1 VFAAFV
7 LFAAAAAQSP
17 APVTGAVQATV
28 VDKAGAMLTDLRA
41 EEVSLQEDGETRE
54 IKRVERDLRP
64 LAVAVLVDASDVMGQ
79 GFLRD
84 LADPVMDFLEALPAG
99 SDRML
104 LTMGTPPE
112 VVDLSDPASARA
124 SLRARVPFGKL
135 SLYDGIAEACRHLTE
150 KKGTRRVV
158 VVINSDRASEED
170 RQKAL
175 NAVAAATPLVLAVQF
190 HGDGSYMPGLD
201 SIVKWSGGRYEQ
213 IAAASGVG
221 KTLKKLLPELDA
233 PWLVIYSTPVA
244 GVKRKVD
251 VKVTRK
257 GTKVR
262 VRAAGLQQGA

>member
-1 VFAAFV
+1 MLAAFI
-7 LFAAAAAQSP
+7 LFLA
-17 APVTGAVQATV
+17 GAVQPVEGAAAVSGAVHVTV

-41 EEVSLQEDGETRE
+41 EEVSLAEDGEARQ

-84 LADPVMDFLEALPAG
+84 LADPVMDFLEALPPG
-99 SDRML
+99 VDQML
-104 LTMGTPPE
+104 LTMGTPPD
-112 VVDLSDPASARA
+112 VVDLSDVASARA
-124 SLRARVPFGKL
+124 ALRARVPFGKL
-135 SLYDGIAEACRHLTE
+135 SLYDGIAEACRRLAE
-150 KKGTRRVV
+150 KKGTRRAVV
-158 VVINSDRASEED
+158 VLNSDRASEED

-175 NAVAAATPLVLAVQF
+175 NAAAAATPLILAVQF
-190 HGDGSYMPGLD
+190 HGDGSFMPGLD

-213 IAAASGVG
+213 IGAASGVG
-221 KTLKKLLPELDA
+221 KTLKKLLPELEA
-233 PWLVIYSTPVA
+233 PWLVVYSTPVA

-262 VRAAGLQQGA
+262 VRAAGL